1 MSGGVSLVSFCH
13 IYVRMRTLW
22 ISPFLKEAA
31 EMSLCLSPRLT
42 LYQFMKLQLKP
53 EVLKRQQIDGVLKNW
68 WESGTIAPQK
78 KKEEANQSAYLKRKK
93 KNCHYKNNQGGFPL
107 LLWQKGTC
115 SQWFSLLRN
124 RCFCLEG
131 APNNFPVRFGSWVLS
146 SFLSFFNAI
155 VLFSCKIV
163 LVGGGENSPENV
175 IIKYGE
181 FLTSVLAGKNVTYA
195 SLIWKGMQDGLL
207 GQISLSDEL

>member
-42 LYQFMKLQLKP
+42 LYQFMKFRLKP

-78 KKEEANQSAYLKRKK
+78 KKEEANQSAYLKKK
-93 KNCHYKNNQGGFPL
+93 K
-107 LLWQKGTC
+107 
-115 SQWFSLLRN
+115 
-124 RCFCLEG
+124 
-131 APNNFPVRFGSWVLS
+131 
-146 SFLSFFNAI
+146 
-155 VLFSCKIV
+155 KIV
-163 LVGGGENSPENV
+163 T
-175 IIKYGE
+175 IKITKGVSLFYFDKKE
-181 FLTSVLAGKNVTYA
+181 RAVSDSVSWEIAVSALREPQ
-195 SLIWKGMQDGLL
+195 I
-207 GQISLSDEL
+207 ISLWDLGVEFWALFFLFLMR